1 MANDPFAQMLAASTR
16 GALAS
21 SASRDTIAVGVLG
34 QSNERG
40 NVAGADAATYPTAF
54 QSARNAGES
63 VPFSPSV
70 TRLGSYWPAV
80 VDELSDWGY
89 DLKIVNGAI
98 GGLSFLT
105 QLTPYI
111 NTRQSNFSGYSVQRQ
126 PGGTG
131 DRGDFGSVI
140 TITGFG
146 SAPTTRYFVC
156 VAGGQQRF
164 VTNRPPIVNA
174 LGNSYQD
181 AAQWT
186 VGAATAAVAPD
197 FSAAAA
203 PTGTALLGGQVVDGG
218 ITWARISE
226 SFYGVL
232 NNGVMVS
239 EHPTTFVSSGAQL
252 GRGFDPLGVCDRL
265 LEELMRVRATRRIA
279 YIAYGQ
285 SDLGVGA
292 AVYSAM
298 LQSAAQFFL
307 NRRCEVML
315 GLTNFSPLSSGA
327 TGTNYGFMATGRA
340 SAVAAL
346 QAKYP
351 GKVWDGADLYAA
363 MGSTGP
369 MASGGA
375 FLDADGI
382 HLNGA
387 GAVGPVVSGVSSAK
401 VHVAAAI
408 KAALPRR
415 ATL

>member
-1 MANDPFAQMLAASTR
+1 MAMDIDAQGLALRARHLAGLSR
-16 GALAS
+16 PAIAL
-21 SASRDTIAVGVLG
+21 GVLG

-40 NVAGADAATYPTAF
+40 NVSQLTDAASYPAAF
-54 QSARNAGES
+54 QSARNPGAG
-63 VPFSPSV
+63 VPFAPSV
-70 TRLGSYWPAV
+70 SRLGGYWPAV
-80 VDELSDWGY
+80 VDELCDWGY
-89 DLKIVNGAI
+89 DLQIVNGAI

-111 NTRQSNFSGYSVQRQ
+111 NTRQGNFSGYSVQRQ

-186 VGAATAAVAPD
+186 VGATTAAVAPD
-197 FSAAAA
+197 FSTAAA

-218 ITWARISE
+218 ITWARINE
-226 SFYGVL
+226 SFYGAL

-239 EHPTTFVSSGAQL
+239 EHPDTLVASGAQL
-252 GRGFDPLGVCDRL
+252 GRGFDPLGICDRL
-265 LEELMRVRATRRIA
+265 LEELTRVRAARRIV

-292 AVYSAM
+292 AVFSAI

-307 NRRCEVML
+307 NRGCEVML

-327 TGTNYGFMATGRA
+327 TSTSYGNMGAGLA
-340 SAVAAL
+340 SAIATL

-351 GKVWDGADLYAA
+351 GKVWAGANLYQA

-369 MASGGA
+369 MAPGGA
-375 FLDADGI
+375 FLQGDGI

-387 GAVGPVVSGVSSAK
+387 GAVGPDVGGVSSAK
-401 VHVAAAI
+401 VHVAGAL
-408 KAALPRR
+408 KAALPRI
-415 ATL
+415 AY